1 MGNII
6 WLASYPKSG
15 NTWFRVFL
23 TNLTS
28 DADEPASINN
38 LERTPIAS
46 ARGIFDSL
54 TGLEASDLT
63 FSEIDSIRPEVYRQL
78 SEESDETLFMKV
90 HDAYTFIDEGKTPL
104 FPAAAS
110 RGVIY
115 FLRNPLDVA
124 VSYAHHSGC
133 DYDQAIVWMSEE
145 SHSFCGKPKR
155 LHNQLRQKLLSW
167 SRHLLSWIENPEIPV
182 CLLRYEDM
190 QQNSVETFFK
200 AVNFAGLDYGA
211 SEVEKAL
218 ALSDFEKLQEQER
231 KEGFQEKSQSSDSF
245 FRKGKIGSWREE
257 LTDEQMATI
266 IRNHRQTMR
275 CFGYL
280 DDNDEPVF

>member
-1 MGNII
+1 MGNIV

-23 TNLTS
+23 TNLVS
-28 DADEPASINN
+28 DSDEAASINK

-54 TGLEASDLT
+54 TGIEASDLT
-63 FSEIDSIRPEVYRQL
+63 FSEIDSIRPEVYQKL
-78 SEESDETLFMKV
+78 SDESDETLFMKV
-90 HDAYTFIDEGKTPL
+90 HDAYTLLEDGKTPL

-110 RGVIY
+110 RGAIY

-124 VSYAHHSGC
+124 VSYAHHSDC
-133 DYDQAIVWMSEE
+133 SYDKAIAWINEDE
-145 SHSFCGKPKR
+145 HSFCGKPKR

-167 SRHLLSWIENPEIPV
+167 SSHPLSWIENPEIPV

-190 QQNSVETFFK
+190 QQNPVESFLK
-200 AVNFAGLDYGA
+200 AVTFAELDYGTE
-211 SEVEKAL
+211 EVKKAL
-218 ALSDFEKLQEQER
+218 ALSEFEKLQEQER
-231 KEGFQEKSQSSDSF
+231 QEGFQEKSQSSDSF

-257 LTDEQMATI
+257 LTDEQAATI
-266 IRNHRQTMR
+266 IDNHRQTMR
-275 CFGYL
+275 RGAYL
-280 DDNDEPVF
+280 DDNDVPVF

>member
-1 MGNII
+1 MSNII

-15 NTWFRVFL
+15 NTWFRVCL
-23 TNLTS
+23 SNLTS
-28 DADEPASINN
+28 NSDKPASINN

-63 FSEIDSIRPEVYRQL
+63 FSEIDRIRPEVYQKL
-78 SEESDETLFMKV
+78 SDDAQETLFMKV
-90 HDAYTFIDEGKTPL
+90 HDAYTLLDDGKTPL
-104 FPAAAS
+104 FPTAAS

-133 DYDQAIVWMSEE
+133 DYDQAITWMSAEN
-145 SHSFCGKPKR
+145 HSFCSKPKR

-167 SRHLLSWIENPEIPV
+167 SSHPLSWLENPEIPV

-190 QQNSVETFFK
+190 QQNPATTFLK
-200 AVNFAGLDYGA
+200 AVTFAGLDYNLA
-211 SEVEKAL
+211 EVGKAL
-218 ALSDFEKLQEQER
+218 SLSTFEKLQEQEQQD
-231 KEGFQEKSQSSDSF
+231 GFQEKSQSSDSF

-257 LTDEQMATI
+257 LTDKQAITI
-266 IRNHRQTMR
+266 INNHRQTMQH
-275 CFGYL
+275 FGYI
-280 DDNDEPVF
+280 NDHGEPVF

>member
-1 MGNII
+1 MGKII

-23 TNLTS
+23 TNLIS

-38 LERTPIAS
+38 LEQTPIAS
-46 ARGIFDSL
+46 ARGIFDTL

-63 FSEIDSIRPEVYRQL
+63 FAEIDRLRPEIYRQM
-78 SEESDETLFMKV
+78 SEDVEESLFMKV
-90 HDAYTFIDEGKTPL
+90 HDAYTLIDRLTPL

-110 RGVIY
+110 RGSIY

-133 DYDQAIVWMSEE
+133 NYDQAIAWMSDE

-155 LHNQLRQKLLSW
+155 LHSQLRQKLLSW
-167 SRHLLSWIENPEIPV
+167 SRHPLSWLENPEIPV

-190 QQNSVETFFK
+190 RQNPVATFLQ
-200 AVNFAGLDYGA
+200 AVTFAGLDYG
-211 SEVEKAL
+211 SPEVEKAL
-218 ALSDFEKLQEQER
+218 ALSEFEKLQEQER
-231 KEGFQEKSQSSDSF
+231 ENGFNEKSQSSDSF
-245 FRKGKIGSWREE
+245 FRKGRIGSWREE
-257 LTDEQMATI
+257 LNDEQAATVI
-266 IRNHRQTMR
+266 NNHREVMCR
-275 CFGYL
+275 FGYL
-280 DDNDEPVF
+280 KDNDEPVF

>member
-1 MGNII
+1 MGNIV

-23 TNLTS
+23 TNLVS
-28 DADEPASINN
+28 DSDEAASINK

-54 TGLEASDLT
+54 TGIEASDLT
-63 FSEIDSIRPEVYRQL
+63 FSEIDSIRPEVYQKL
-78 SEESDETLFMKV
+78 SDESDETLFMKV
-90 HDAYTFIDEGKTPL
+90 HDAYTLLEDGKTPL

-110 RGVIY
+110 RGAIY

-133 DYDQAIVWMSEE
+133 SYDKAIAWINEDE
-145 SHSFCGKPKR
+145 HSFCGKPKR

-167 SRHLLSWIENPEIPV
+167 SSHPVSWCENPEIPV

-190 QQNSVETFFK
+190 QQNPVESFLK
-200 AVNFAGLDYGA
+200 AVTFAGLDYGA
-211 SEVEKAL
+211 KEVEKAL
-218 ALSDFEKLQEQER
+218 ALSSFEKLQEQER
-231 KEGFQEKSQSSDSF
+231 QEGFQEKSQSSDSF

-257 LTDEQMATI
+257 LTDEQAATI
-266 IRNHRQTMR
+266 INDHRQTMR
-275 CFGYL
+275 RFGYL
-280 DDNDEPVF
+280 DDNDVPVF